1 MASRNIVLTAGVMA
15 VLRGSVGFLT
25 FLLAFNLRRSH
36 APAYWYGLVLLA
48 SVGGGLVGAAVAP
61 KLRSLIKEETIV
73 ISALVAVAAGG
84 FAAYSLTGRGAAA
97 LLAAVVGLAS
107 GAGKLAFDS
116 LVQRDAPEA
125 ARGRAFAKFE
135 AGFQL
140 AWVIGALVP
149 VVITMSAEIGF
160 LVLSI
165 VAGGCAIAYAVARLR
180 PPAAK
185 PVSTAV
191 VVAAPEPQP

>member
-1 MASRNIVLTAGVMA
+1 LVPAVVESDDELVQANSKLTVGGALVGVAAALPGVALLKLFNARAVLWFAAAVFFVGGVMAARIVPSREDRKAAAPDQDTHVASRNIVLTAGVMA

-97 LLAAVVGLAS
+97 LLAAVVG
-107 GAGKLAFDS
+107 
-116 LVQRDAPEA
+116 
-125 ARGRAFAKFE
+125 
-135 AGFQL
+135 
-140 AWVIGALVP
+140 
-149 VVITMSAEIGF
+149 
-160 LVLSI
+160 
-165 VAGGCAIAYAVARLR
+165 
-180 PPAAK
+180 
-185 PVSTAV
+185 
-191 VVAAPEPQP
+191 